1 MHAEL
6 LAELAH
12 APGAAPVSAAL
23 SAAAPSAAGSSVLV
37 QDISID
43 TLGKIVSIQL
53 LAGPDAR
60 TGRRIPLELLFR
72 DVEAVTV
79 DADIIELRCNAEA
92 GVIAYWHLAPGAGT
106 SHIHLAH
113 GHVSIAARCAPVLT
127 RLRH

>member
-23 SAAAPSAAGSSVLV
+23 SAAAPSAARSSVLV

-60 TGRRIPLELLFR
+60 TGR
-72 DVEAVTV
+72 AVSRSN
-79 DADIIELRCNAEA
+79 RCSAMSK
-92 GVIAYWHLAPGAGT
+92 P
-106 SHIHLAH
+106 
-113 GHVSIAARCAPVLT
+113 
-127 RLRH
+127 